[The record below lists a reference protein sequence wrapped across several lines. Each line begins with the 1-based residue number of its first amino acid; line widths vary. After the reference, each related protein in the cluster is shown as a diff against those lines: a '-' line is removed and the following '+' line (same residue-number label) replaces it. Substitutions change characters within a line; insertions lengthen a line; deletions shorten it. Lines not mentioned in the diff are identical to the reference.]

1 MALGCFYLF
10 AIMNNTV
17 VDILVRLVH
26 SSGTPA
32 FSHSLSY
39 LTASIFIFVL
49 GMLSP
54 LETESLLSAE
64 NPGMKPK
71 FACWW
76 PLEMP
81 EAQDE

>member
-1 MALGCFYLF
+1 M
-10 AIMNNTV
+10 
-17 VDILVRLVH
+17 
-26 SSGTPA
+26 
-32 FSHSLSY
+32 
-39 LTASIFIFVL
+39 FVL

-64 NPGMKPK
+64 NPGMEPK

-81 EAQDE
+81 EAQDEYVETGDKWGTGHIVAGDKQRDR